1 MIEIDG
7 SQFEGGGQIL
17 RTATSLSAITGI
29 PCRIFNIRKK
39 RKKPG
44 LMWQHLLAIESLA
57 KLCNAKVEGL
67 KLGSEEIK
75 FFPGKI
81 QSKDLTIEIKT
92 AGSITLI
99 LQALLPVSFFAEK
112 PVNFHFKGGA
122 TDTFF
127 SPTIDYLR
135 YVFSKILE
143 KMGLFFE
150 IKILK
155 RGFFPEGGAEVKVK
169 VFPGKPKSITLLKK
183 GSLKR
188 VLIISGATEN
198 LKERKV
204 AERQIS
210 GAKSV
215 LKKFKLPLE
224 EKIEYYSSTFSTGS
238 QINVIAEY
246 EKTLLGSDNLGKI
259 GRSAEKVGK
268 EAAEN
273 LLKEEISGGV
283 LDKYMADQILPYLAL
298 SDNKSEVSVSE
309 ITLHAKTN
317 MWVISKFLKGFFKIQ
332 NKKIIWYPLL

>member
-143 KMGLFFE
+143 KNGAFF
-150 IKILK
+150 
-155 RGFFPEGGAEVKVK
+155 
-169 VFPGKPKSITLLKK
+169 
-183 GSLKR
+183 
-188 VLIISGATEN
+188 
-198 LKERKV
+198 
-204 AERQIS
+204 
-210 GAKSV
+210 
-215 LKKFKLPLE
+215 
-224 EKIEYYSSTFSTGS
+224 
-238 QINVIAEY
+238 
-246 EKTLLGSDNLGKI
+246 
-259 GRSAEKVGK
+259 
-268 EAAEN
+268 
-273 LLKEEISGGV
+273 
-283 LDKYMADQILPYLAL
+283 
-298 SDNKSEVSVSE
+298 
-309 ITLHAKTN
+309 
-317 MWVISKFLKGFFKIQ
+317 
-332 NKKIIWYPLL
+332 